1 MGATVA
7 DVMRHLNNYF
17 ETGYRK
23 TDFSITGGVLS
34 PGECLHPGSYIAV
47 EGSCFHNGVWKLG
60 TGLTLEGNT
69 EPDETFNGKVWFLSP
84 PKDFLALCKDVA
96 DFAEKTPVGAF
107 QSETFEDYSYTRAT
121 GQNGAVLGWKEAFAS
136 SLSPYRK
143 MFTEVHC

>member
-34 PGECLHPGSYIAV
+34 PGECLHPGGYIAI

-60 TGLTLEGNT
+60 PGLTLEGNT
-69 EPDETFNGKVWFLSP
+69 ELDETFNGKVWFLFP
-84 PKDFLALCKDVA
+84 PKDFLALCKDIA
-96 DFAEKTPVGAF
+96 DFDKKTPVGAL
-107 QSETFEDYSYTRAT
+107 QSETFEDYSYTRVT
-121 GQNGAVLGWKEAFAS
+121 GQNGAVLGWKEAFAPF
-136 SLSPYRK
+136 LSHYRK
-143 MFTEVHC
+143 MFTEVRC